1 MVLEVINFGLA
12 NLKDQEIDG
21 EEISARMIKA
31 IENKDFFVPV
41 VLRRGAVDIVIG
53 SVHLARRGREQILG
67 DLSLSIEGHL
77 EYEVIRN
84 ESGKVTGVK
93 PKKVVYLKE

>member
-1 MVLEVINFGLA
+1 MVLEVIDFGLA
-12 NLKDQEIDG
+12 HLKDQIIDG
-21 EEISARMIKA
+21 EEISAKMIKSL
-31 IENKDFFVPV
+31 ENKDFFVPV

-53 SVHLARRGREQILG
+53 SVHRARRGRDQIIG

>member
-1 MVLEVINFGLA
+1 MVLEVIDFGLA
-12 NLKDQEIDG
+12 HLKDQIIDG
-21 EEISARMIKA
+21 EKISAKMIKA

-41 VLRRGAVDIVIG
+41 VLRRGAVDTVIG
-53 SVHLARRGREQILG
+53 SVHRARRGREQILG
-67 DLSLSIEGHL
+67 DLSLSIEGRL

-84 ESGKVTGVK
+84 ENGKVTGVK

>member
-1 MVLEVINFGLA
+1 MVLEVIDFGLVH
-12 NLKDQEIDG
+12 LKDQEIDG

-53 SVHLARRGREQILG
+53 SVHRARRGRDQILG
-67 DLSLSIEGHL
+67 DLSLSIEGRL
-77 EYEVIRN
+77 EYEVIRS
-84 ESGKVTGVK
+84 ESGEVTGVK

>member
-1 MVLEVINFGLA
+1 MVLEVIDFGLA
-12 NLKDQEIDG
+12 HLKDQEIDG
-21 EEISARMIKA
+21 EKISAKMIKA
-31 IENKDFFVPV
+31 IENKEFFVPV

-53 SVHLARRGREQILG
+53 SVHRARRGREQILG

-77 EYEVIRN
+77 EYEFLRN
-84 ESGKVTGVK
+84 ESGEVTGVK